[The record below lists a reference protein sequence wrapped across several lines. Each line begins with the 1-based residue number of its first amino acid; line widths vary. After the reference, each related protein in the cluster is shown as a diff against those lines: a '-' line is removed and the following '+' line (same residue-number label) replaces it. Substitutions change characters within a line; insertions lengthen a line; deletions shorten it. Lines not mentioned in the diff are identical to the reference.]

1 MRDAVSAEAEIR
13 QNDADDDNQA
23 DDVNDGIHAVL
34 MSGVGRAGWL
44 AGEPQVFADTG
55 FNPVGDASQ
64 ISSDKAGSDG
74 HQGYG
79 PMSFEPFA
87 LSLSKGQGKGQGER

>member
-1 MRDAVSAEAEIR
+1 MARWGTASVCR
-13 QNDADDDNQA
+13 Y
-23 DDVNDGIHAVL
+23 
-34 MSGVGRAGWL
+34 R
-44 AGEPQVFADTG
+44 

-87 LSLSKGQGKGQGER
+87 LSLSKGQGKVQGRGHGER